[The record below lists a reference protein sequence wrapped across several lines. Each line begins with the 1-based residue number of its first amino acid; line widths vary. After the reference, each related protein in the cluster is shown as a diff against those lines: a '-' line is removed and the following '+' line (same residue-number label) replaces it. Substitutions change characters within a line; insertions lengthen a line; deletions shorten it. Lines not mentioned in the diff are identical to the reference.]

1 MLRSKSCI
9 AMVILALLIGGGNA
23 MAKPNGSVFIGA
35 GFPTGDF
42 KSGLDGG
49 WTAGGY
55 LTASVTPIFE
65 LGGTIAYTEFTSL
78 LGEIPIIGKYFGE
91 DFDAWEFH
99 ALGQANI
106 IFLRAFLGMGWANHS
121 GMQFMGD
128 DGRRTDFSWQL
139 GMSANFLIFE
149 TRLSYHSINLDETS
163 SDWGIFT
170 IGLTF

>member
-1 MLRSKSCI
+1 MTSTRLGITVML
-9 AMVILALLIGGGNA
+9 LTLLLGAGNA
-23 MAKPNGSVFIGA
+23 MAKPNGSAFIGI

-42 KSGLDGG
+42 KSGFDGG

-65 LGGTIAYTEFTSL
+65 VGGTISYTEFESL
-78 LGEIPIIGKYFGE
+78 LGDIPIIGKYFGE
-91 DFDAWEFH
+91 DFDTWEFH

-121 GMQFMGD
+121 GVQYMGD

-139 GMSANFLIFE
+139 GMSAKFLVFE
-149 TRLSYHSINLDETS
+149 TRLSYHSIDLDETS
-163 SDWGIFT
+163 TDWGIFT